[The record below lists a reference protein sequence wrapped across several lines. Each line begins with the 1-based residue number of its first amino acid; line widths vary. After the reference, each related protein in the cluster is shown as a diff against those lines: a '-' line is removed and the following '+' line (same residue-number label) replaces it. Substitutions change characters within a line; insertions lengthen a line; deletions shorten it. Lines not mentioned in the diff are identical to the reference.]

1 MLRYSNYNAHKVLT
15 RFTACPSNVNT
26 CIMHSIILHS
36 TVDPCSTS
44 NLSKR
49 DKKNE
54 TYTSLTSYKCL
65 LQNTLFSEVNLSP
78 HNLHSV
84 RFCMCDD
91 KTIQLR

>member
-49 DKKNE
+49 DNE
-54 TYTSLTSYKCL
+54 TYTSITSYKCL

-91 KTIQLR
+91 ITIQLR

>member
-49 DKKNE
+49 DNE
-54 TYTSLTSYKCL
+54 TYTSLILINVYYK
-65 LQNTLFSEVNLSP
+65 TLFFLKSIC
-78 HNLHSV
+78 HH
-84 RFCMCDD
+84 
-91 KTIQLR
+91 TIYTVYGFACAMI